1 MPAEK
6 RADGWSGGELPLRG
20 VIFILLA
27 LAFVSGFL
35 TGTLTLL
42 WFIGDAMW

>member
-1 MPAEK
+1 MPAGK
-6 RADGWSGGELPLRG
+6 RSDGRSGGLLSLRG
-20 VIFILLA
+20 VIYMLLA

-42 WFIGDAMW
+42 WFACDTP